1 VADSEA
7 WPTSFPPILD
17 VWNAVVRLG
26 FFLLVTWALATTRRA
41 LESQN
46 ELARRIQM
54 GLLPSRLP
62 ADGSVEAA
70 ASWRP
75 AQAVSGDFYFVDED
89 PTGAV
94 VACIADVSGKGVGP
108 ALLMANVQ
116 AALETIVEAGVNP
129 GALCAR
135 LNQFVTRHAAAGR
148 YVTFFA
154 MRLDARAGRLSYCNA
169 GHNPP
174 LLLRADGTVVPLNG
188 GGPVLG
194 VFQDREFEEREF
206 AVAAMLILLGILNL
220 TGTLRWLQERLTT
233 SSQLPC
239 AAGIFN
245 DSSADTQLRDSDAPT
260 KLESLEPKLW
270 LDRMLQRVGLYNVLR
285 PLAIGIVHGL
295 AGSAAVALL
304 VMTTIHDPWWTVS
317 YLFLFGVGTI
327 AGMMIITAA
336 IAMPFAFTVRRF
348 SGWSR
353 GMAVASGLL
362 SLGFGLFLSYQI
374 GFVDGLFSSHPRWTP
389 R

>member
-1 VADSEA
+1 MDSARDGYLFPKSLQALTRWPRTRIVWLAIAISAVLGVVDWITGPLFSFTIFYLVPVALVAWLVGRRTAVLMSLLCAAVWTVADSES

-17 VWNAVVRLG
+17 VWNAGVRLG

-41 LESQN
+41 LEAQN

-75 AQAVSGDFYFVDED
+75 AQAVSGDFYFIDED

-116 AALETIVEAGVNP
+116 AALEASVEAGTNP

-135 LNQFVTRHAAAGR
+135 LNQFVTRHAVAGR

-154 MRLDARAGRLSYCNA
+154 LRLDARAGRLSYCNA

-174 LLLRADGTVVPLNG
+174 LLLRADGTIEALNG

-194 VFQDREFEEREF
+194 VFPDRAFEEREF
-206 AVAAMLILLGILNL
+206 AVAASDRVVLYTDGVSETWN
-220 TGTLRWLQERLTT
+220 
-233 SSQLPC
+233 
-239 AAGIFN
+239 AAG
-245 DSSADTQLRDSDAPT
+245 
-260 KLESLEPKLW
+260 EE
-270 LDRMLQRVGLYNVLR
+270 
-285 PLAIGIVHGL
+285 
-295 AGSAAVALL
+295 
-304 VMTTIHDPWWTVS
+304 
-317 YLFLFGVGTI
+317 FGVERIVTSAKGDAW
-327 AGMMIITAA
+327 AGAEETQHRILDALDS
-336 IAMPFAFTVRRF
+336 FARGAYHDDVTTVVL
-348 SGWSR
+348 
-353 GMAVASGLL
+353 AVKPNGS
-362 SLGFGLFLSYQI
+362 
-374 GFVDGLFSSHPRWTP
+374 P
-389 R
+389 